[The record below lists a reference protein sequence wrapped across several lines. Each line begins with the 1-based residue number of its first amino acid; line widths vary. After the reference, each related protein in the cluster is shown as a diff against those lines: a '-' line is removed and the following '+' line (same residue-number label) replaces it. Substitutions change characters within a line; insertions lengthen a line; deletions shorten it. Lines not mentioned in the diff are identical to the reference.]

1 MKNYKN
7 MSQNLENDHEAQ
19 LLNEFYD
26 QEEEIHWKPVAKSEK
41 QRNLEKTRDTY
52 YLQRAILQQKMK
64 GKENADY

>member
-26 QEEEIHWKPVAKSEK
+26 QEEIHWKPVAKSEK

-52 YLQRAILQQKMK
+52 YLQRAILQQKTK
-64 GKENADY
+64 GKGNADY